1 MPVAHA
7 LPLNDEGLR
16 RAPAFHAYGVES
28 VTTLSLR
35 QENERV
41 VTYRGSAGVK
51 KEREHGCEAEVQR
64 ATSEIGTAGKRN
76 NEAANEVRRRSVS
89 GKEMTSPP
97 ARTEATARRRRCD
110 CGSVGATER
119 DLELLYLV
127 GEQYAVTLPQI
138 ARLIGR
144 SVHTAR
150 ALRDR
155 WKKARWVGS
164 GQLSIQ
170 APSFVWLTGRGAVG
184 VESPFRVWQ
193 PNHGLALHIEAVT
206 DVRLLLQHEL
216 RLGKWECERAV
227 AQQFAKDRDR
237 RGHLPDA
244 VLHQD
249 GERIAIEVE
258 LTLKSR
264 ARLGAIV
271 DELSEDYDRVWY
283 FAPERFRAA
292 LSGLATDAPYA
303 NVAVYRYPPLAAEV
317 AASAP

>member
-1 MPVAHA
+1 M
-7 LPLNDEGLR
+7 
-16 RAPAFHAYGVES
+16 
-28 VTTLSLR
+28 
-35 QENERV
+35 
-41 VTYRGSAGVK
+41 
-51 KEREHGCEAEVQR
+51 
-64 ATSEIGTAGKRN
+64 SEKA
-76 NEAANEVRRRSVS
+76 
-89 GKEMTSPP
+89 MTSPP
-97 ARTEATARRRRCD
+97 ARMEERVRRRRCD
-110 CGSVGATER
+110 YGSVKASER

-155 WKKARWVGS
+155 WKRAGWVGS

-170 APSFVWLTGRGAVG
+170 APSFVWLTGRGAAG

-206 DVRLLLQHEL
+206 DVRLLLEHEL
-216 RLGKWECERAV
+216 RLGGWECERAV
-227 AQQFAKDRDR
+227 AQQLAKDGGR
-237 RGHLPDA
+237 RGHLPDG
-244 VLHQD
+244 VLHRD

-271 DELSEDYDRVWY
+271 DELSQDYHQVWY
-283 FAPERFRAA
+283 FAPERLRPT
-292 LSGLATDAPYA
+292 LVESAPFG
-303 NVAVYRYPPLAAEV
+303 NVSVHRYPAHAGEI